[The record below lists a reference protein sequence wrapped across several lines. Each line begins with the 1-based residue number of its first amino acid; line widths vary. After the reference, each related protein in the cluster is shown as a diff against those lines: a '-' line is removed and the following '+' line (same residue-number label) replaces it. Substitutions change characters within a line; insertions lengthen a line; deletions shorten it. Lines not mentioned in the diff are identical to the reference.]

1 MADPIIHYGTTISQA
16 LDKNPQTIRPDL
28 RQSAGLGALPPAT
41 GITLADIELEHQ
53 QALNRIAGLGA
64 ASAPR
69 LRPPPEAGKQMT
81 PGPGIYY
88 SPGLD
93 RFAVGDIEFG
103 RQDYD
108 IALQAAPQ
116 AGQRTGSPTTPG
128 DWRRISQREFQGYL
142 NTISEGRGFFGNLG
156 AGAQITGEAVVG
168 GIGRGLQMLGAEQAG
183 QALVGAGEAI
193 GLSPAEEAR
202 SAAIYERQTP
212 LQRFGTGLVQ
222 AVPSLVASVVPGVGA
237 AGLAVRAGAAAGGAL
252 ARTAAAGGAATTV
265 LPMHIFGSWE
275 AAERN
280 PNLDTSDPEVQT
292 EILMSALT
300 KTGIDLIG
308 QDFAIRGLSAGLRGI
323 ISENARKSTRLK
335 RALGAGAAEGT
346 AELLTEVVDQI
357 VFDEDSRAALSKGDW
372 AALWPILTQK
382 YGEQNLMAFGIGA
395 ALGGGLGALS
405 PGPTVA
411 STTPPPEQT
420 PSPNRDLTGTDETDV
435 LNPQATPPLALPAPP
450 LALPAPSAPY
460 TPSAPPG
467 TQGEMFPGVD
477 LGQTPAEPM
486 VLTPEQRVGR
496 QLELPFPEAAA
507 PVETQLELP
516 LQASMG
522 TQADLFGTT
531 PPFPQAAPPAPPTA
545 PPDFVP
551 GTVPVQPISTQR
563 TDLPP
568 GAARLRT
575 RPSERVE
582 TYAPTPAAAPETA
595 LGAQINRLLQQ
606 QRARQEAEQAAQ
618 AQAAQA
624 AAQEAAQRTQRENQ
638 LLRAR
643 REQVQLEQ
651 DTNILGEELV
661 GGDFD
666 ILGVDARAKWDAA
679 VAALD
684 PEVRAEVLTGD
695 PKTLAGNQAQ
705 ADLARLGAELRNRR
719 SNKLRR
725 QRAEPP
731 TIIEPEAAPSA
742 LPEGV
747 FGTKDGKPFMSELAA
762 RGQRKRVASR
772 ENVPVERLEPVE
784 VTGGWGLQVLPETPP
799 EGGAPKGGEPDAV
812 RKQGAKESTLRK
824 GSKTG
829 KGVRGKDTKG
839 QKAARAREAEAEE
852 VVAPEYPPL
861 AGSRSEAFGTFNRV
875 RYKRRGDQYIEERRV
890 DEVDGGRIQKPG
902 TWKYSSTLLTKEQ
915 ADARYAKR
923 QEEGFDRETAVDLE
937 ALPEG
942 LPPRRRQTPEPEPE
956 PEPEAPTIK
965 RGDSAPTDMGV
976 TEAWDKYV
984 KPFLIAPVE
993 RTAISKG
1000 AFASQWSDAV
1010 KAGRGNVTTAI
1021 SILRQTT
1028 SYPPLE
1034 AQAILSLDPAVTP
1047 VDEDTREA
1055 ALWTLMETAFTSA
1068 EGGTPVKAL
1077 GNKRP
1082 IPFAQ
1087 DVLSEHAWTK
1097 ADKEALL
1104 DFATEETIAAAR
1116 AQPNPT
1122 EQMRALNRLL
1132 AGTGV
1137 LNTAN
1142 DADADTISNPASD
1155 LVDEIVGYNEAPHI
1169 AEGWEQ
1175 NRLRELVR
1183 AFNKYASQNPEAYGS
1198 VVEIQKDAEGNQVS
1212 IPIYQYINNQGYVNF
1227 QGGRIVPNPKATDPR
1242 TQERMAAAPEQVER
1256 GGAGLASMTPRGT
1269 RTKGEGRFSQIDLND
1284 ISNAIDTDGKPIRGA
1299 MPLGKQKMVAKS
1311 FLKRLRN
1318 APRMY
1323 MFKDQADLLKRN
1335 PALHARAAGAR
1346 AQGDFDQA
1354 PAAGYSFGNGE
1365 VIIFTDRIANE
1376 QHLKFVLAHETFGHY
1391 GLRGILP
1398 NAEFDKVMEG
1408 LYDLDSS
1415 IQRGV
1420 DTAME
1425 ANPDLGKAE
1434 AVEEFLSDYA
1444 AVLDTRLILRVWN
1457 AIKDALNKLGISFK
1471 DDSVRYLLSQARRYA
1486 RSPQRGFAT
1495 DLNEIARDLRSVEY
1509 GTAPGRYKPASEGFK
1524 DMRTIGETARM
1535 GLELPTSL
1543 QEGLDAMQGKW
1554 GDFDNNWR
1562 KFKSTFLSLGTFDSR
1577 VNPGSKRLHDIL
1589 QEASDIAMSVRDR
1602 LNTTMRVAL
1611 NRGIAGTG
1619 LFGKSAA
1626 DYERVNNLLHH
1637 ARIRAIMALREAPD
1651 KGRAPLVEYDKA
1663 TGTYKPT
1670 DELERLDNLYR
1681 LKFEDARDGFSYTFK
1696 NIDEDGNVQGE
1707 ETISVPGI
1715 DGLTRDSEIWRSY
1728 EAARKAYIDTE
1739 VQLLI
1744 AQLSAG
1750 TIREKSALK
1759 EIGSVVPDAR
1769 LNTEE
1774 RALMRRAIRRYKELY
1789 EAGSSINSEGA
1800 IVYVDKSTE
1809 LANEFAKAFNMA
1821 VIANKEA
1828 ASDAEA
1834 KARND
1839 AVKKF
1844 FDQPIQDDVVAEIEA
1859 FKKRASEGAGFG
1871 ADRFIVQRAITS
1883 LHTQSMQEGG
1893 SGEFLRRSVVAQYSP
1908 IVREGAYETRTRAV
1922 DVRTGKPVALDAGFK
1937 DGLVYAQFATMS
1949 EANAFRK
1956 KAAEAFGDTPYT
1968 VRARGPDGQMQEI
1981 EVRFEF
1987 VTGEVLVEA
1996 ATPLKVN
2003 VNEFVAG
2010 LNYFGISIRPEKRE
2024 EIIQALTR
2032 QDSRA
2037 RNRLL
2042 AGLNPGDARD
2052 AIAGIAKHIDGRAST
2067 IAKTLTRPKV
2077 DELMSPRI
2085 AESRLL
2091 WEGNKPKVDA
2101 LRANLDALR
2110 ADPNASDKT
2119 INVAQREYDE
2129 ALMMY
2134 KWTNPEP
2141 GVSRRTEALNKA
2153 ASLLKFLDQNASVN
2167 DSDLEASGLVSTW
2180 RSYTSL
2186 VQLGGSIAT
2195 GLLNPVSVYTNGVP
2209 YLASYNSKTA
2219 FGGGFGGRALIEV
2232 NRAFAQ
2238 VGVPGMKNLQGMNT
2252 AEFWREVQSNPALQK
2267 KHKVSAR
2274 EAEMIALQIREGR
2287 MIPAQHNAL
2296 VSTSRGRTTRDA
2308 FSKAIDLWMSPFNLT
2323 EQASRRAFGLASFR
2337 LEYQRQLQGID
2348 PTLDRNS
2355 AEYTIAEQAAYDRAV
2370 DFTTRALDVAL
2381 GDYAVM
2387 NRPAFFRAGLPG
2399 LIYMYK
2405 VFPTTSIQMF
2415 RNLSPNGKMVMLAA
2429 LWLLGGVAAFPFA
2442 EDLEDLTDTLMQM
2455 AGVGEGSVRAWMAT
2469 NLIEPIAPG
2478 MSPVVF
2484 RGLLSDYFG
2493 GDIAGRVSL
2502 SPLPGTDMFVAGAD
2516 VSRALGEIAGPIP
2529 SALGGT
2535 VQFAK
2540 DLVRAPFS
2548 TTVTAEQVLREAPVT
2563 ALRMAGDAYAYTQAG
2578 AIIDRRGYVVSPD
2591 VSGAEILV
2599 RLLGF
2604 YPTRAAEE
2612 YGNIRVIKR
2621 VADYRREA
2629 VTSFRQAWV
2638 SARVRNDRGR
2648 MREIEQAVRDWNN
2661 YHRGGPLVIDN
2672 FRQGSVRAYREAI
2685 RPAVERTLRT
2695 TPLSSREYLE
2705 RATDLM
2711 TR

>member
-1 MADPIIHYGTTISQA
+1 MADSTLQYGTTPYSA
-16 LDKNPQTIRPDL
+16 MDPRPAFARADL
-28 RQSAGLGALPPAT
+28 QSAAGVGMFGPSADR
-41 GITLADIELEHQ
+41 ITLADIEVEQQ
-53 QALNRIAGLGA
+53 QALNYIAGLGA

-69 LRPPPEAGKQMT
+69 LRPPPEAAQNMQ

-103 RQDYD
+103 SQDYD
-108 IALQAAPQ
+108 VALQAAQ
-116 AGQRTGSPTTPG
+116 VAGKRTGKPTTPG
-128 DWRRISQREFQGYL
+128 DWQEISPSRFNEYLSSISQ
-142 NTISEGRGFFGNLG
+142 GRGFFGNLG
-156 AGAQITGEAVVG
+156 AGAQITGEAAVG
-168 GIGRGLQMLGAEQAG
+168 GIGRGLQIAG
-183 QALVGAGEAI
+183 QRFDSPGLAGAGEALVGAGEAI

-222 AVPSLVASVVPGVGA
+222 AVPSLAASVIPGVGA
-237 AGLAVRAGAAAGGAL
+237 AGLAVRAGAAAGGAA
-252 ARTAAAGGAATTV
+252 ARIASAAGAATTV
-265 LPMHIFGSWE
+265 LPMHISGSWE

-300 KTGIDLIG
+300 KTGIDLVG

-323 ISENARKSTRLK
+323 ISENARKSSRLK

-357 VFDEDSRAALSKGDW
+357 VFDEDSRAALSEGDW
-372 AALWPILTQK
+372 AALWPVLTQK
-382 YGEQNLMAFGIGA
+382 YGEQNLMALGIGGV
-395 ALGGGLGALS
+395 LGGGLGALS
-405 PGPTVA
+405 SGPA
-411 STTPPPEQT
+411 LAPQPK
-420 PSPNRDLTGTDETDV
+420 RDLTGKGETDV
-435 LNPQATPPLALPAPP
+435 LKPQAVPAAQTPEQIAAGQAQLDALGVPVVAPGASPSMETGQVGPTLPILDESDAGPLGPRVGALNPEEQS
-450 LALPAPSAPY
+450 LAAGWGDLGR
-460 TPSAPPG
+460 PPG
-467 TQGEMFPGVD
+467 LNLDPFASTPLGLPSPTGGGTVIPQAPLQLTPQQRVDIPLTLQPQMRAEPGQVEMF
-477 LGQTPAEPM
+477 TPAEM
-486 VLTPEQRVGR
+486 GIDAATQARLTGQQLAGAPRIPVTAPPEV
-496 QLELPFPEAAA
+496 
-507 PVETQLELP
+507 
-516 LQASMG
+516 S
-522 TQADLFGTT
+522 QADLEVAGQQRMEFTT
-531 PPFPQAAPPAPPTA
+531 QPTA
-545 PPDFVP
+545 M
-551 GTVPVQPISTQR
+551 GEQ
-563 TDLPP
+563 L
-568 GAARLRT
+568 
-575 RPSERVE
+575 
-582 TYAPTPAAAPETA
+582 
-595 LGAQINRLLQQ
+595 NRLMQQ

-618 AQAAQA
+618 AQEAQAAAQA
-624 AAQEAAQRTQRENQ
+624 AAQRIQRDNQ
-638 LLRAR
+638 LLRAWA
-643 REQVQLEQ
+643 EQVQLEE

-661 GGDFD
+661 GGDFN
-666 ILGVDARAKWDAA
+666 ILGTAARAEWDAA
-679 VAALD
+679 VAVLD
-684 PEVRAEVLTGD
+684 PEVRADVLTGE
-695 PKTLAGNQAQ
+695 PTTFAGNQAQ

-731 TIIEPEAAPSA
+731 TIIEPAAAPSA

-747 FGTKDGKPFMSELAA
+747 FGTAKGQPFKSKAA
-762 RGQRKRVASR
+762 AQLQRKRVASR
-772 ENVPVERLEPVE
+772 ENVPVKRLEPVE
-784 VTGGWGLQVLPETPP
+784 VTGGWGLQVRPETPP
-799 EGGAPKGGEPDAV
+799 KGAAPKEGEPDAV
-812 RKQGAKESTLRK
+812 QKQGPKESTLRK
-824 GSKTG
+824 GPKAG
-829 KGVRGKDTKG
+829 KGVRGEDTQG
-839 QKAARAREAEAEE
+839 QETTGEGQTQAQAQTEEVQVVEARGGRRELEPVAPAEAEA
-852 VVAPEYPPL
+852 A
-861 AGSRSEAFGTFNRV
+861 
-875 RYKRRGDQYIEERRV
+875 
-890 DEVDGGRIQKPG
+890 
-902 TWKYSSTLLTKEQ
+902 
-915 ADARYAKR
+915 
-923 QEEGFDRETAVDLE
+923 
-937 ALPEG
+937 
-942 LPPRRRQTPEPEPE
+942 
-956 PEPEAPTIK
+956 PEPEAPPK

-993 RTAISKG
+993 RTVISKG
-1000 AFASQWSDAV
+1000 EFANQWSSAV

-1021 SILRQTT
+1021 RILRQTT

-1034 AQAILSLDPAVTP
+1034 AQAILSLDSAVVP
-1047 VDEDTREA
+1047 VDEDTRDA
-1055 ALWTLMETAFTSA
+1055 ALWALMETAFTLA

-1077 GNKRP
+1077 GGKKP
-1082 IPFAQ
+1082 VLFAQ

-1097 ADKEALL
+1097 TDKEALL

-1116 AQPNPT
+1116 AQPKPT
-1122 EQMRALNRLL
+1122 EQMQALNRLL

-1137 LNTAN
+1137 LDTAN
-1142 DADADTISNPASD
+1142 DVDADTISNPASD
-1155 LVDEIVGYNEAPHI
+1155 LVDEIVGYNEDPHN

-1175 NRLRELVR
+1175 DRLRNLVR
-1183 AFNKYASQNPEAYGS
+1183 AYNKYAKQNPEAYGS
-1198 VVEIQKDAEGNQVS
+1198 VVEGNT
-1212 IPIYQYINNQGYVNF
+1212 PIYQYLNNQGYVNF
-1227 QGGRIVPNPKATDPR
+1227 QAGRIVPNPKATDPR
-1242 TQERMAAAPEQVER
+1242 TQEPVAAAPEQVER
-1256 GGAGLASMTPRGT
+1256 GGAGVESMETRGT
-1269 RTKGEGRFSQIDLND
+1269 RSQKTGRTSQIDLND
-1284 ISNAIDTDGKPIRGA
+1284 ISNAVDADGKPIRGA
-1299 MPLGKQKMVAKS
+1299 MPLGKQKMVAKT

-1323 MFKDQADLLKRN
+1323 MFKDQADLLRRN
-1335 PALHARAAGAR
+1335 PTLHARAAGAR

-1354 PAAGYSFGNGE
+1354 PAAGYSFGDGE
-1365 VIIFTDRIANE
+1365 VIVFTDRIANE

-1391 GLRGILP
+1391 GLRGVLP
-1398 NAEFDKVMEG
+1398 NATFDKVMGEI
-1408 LYDLDSS
+1408 YDLDSS

-1444 AVLDTRLILRVWN
+1444 AVLDTRLVLRVWN
-1457 AIKDALNKLGISFK
+1457 AIKDVLNKLGISFK

-1495 DLNEIARDLRSVEY
+1495 DLNDIARDLRSIEY
-1509 GTAPGRYKPASEGFK
+1509 GTAPGRYKPAGDGFK
-1524 DMRTIGETARM
+1524 DFRTIGELARM
-1535 GLELPTSL
+1535 GVELPTSL

-1554 GDFDNNWR
+1554 GDFDNKWR
-1562 KFKSTFLSLGTFDSR
+1562 RIKSTFLSLGTFDSR

-1589 QEASDIAMSVRDR
+1589 QEASDIGMSVRNR

-1637 ARIRAIMALREAPD
+1637 ARIRAIMGLRETPD

-1670 DELERLDNLYR
+1670 DELKRLDNLYR
-1681 LKFEDARDGFSYTFK
+1681 LKFKDARGGFKYTFK
-1696 NIDEDGNVQGE
+1696 NIDEDGNVRGE
-1707 ETISVPGI
+1707 QTISVPGI
-1715 DGLTRDSEIWRSY
+1715 NGLTEDSEIWKSY
-1728 EAARKAYIDTE
+1728 QAARKAYIDTE

-1750 TIREKSALK
+1750 TIREESALK
-1759 EIGSVVPDAR
+1759 EIGSVVPDAQ

-1800 IVYVDKSTE
+1800 IVYVDESVK

-1821 VIANKEA
+1821 VIANEEA
-1828 ASDAEA
+1828 TSDAEA
-1834 KARND
+1834 KTRND
-1839 AVKKF
+1839 TAKKF
-1844 FDQPIQDDVVAEIEA
+1844 FDQAIQDDVVAEIEA
-1859 FKKRASEGAGFG
+1859 FKKRASEGTGFG
-1871 ADRFIVQRAITS
+1871 ADRFIVQRVITG
-1883 LHTQSMQEGG
+1883 LHTQSAQEGG
-1893 SGEFLRRSVVAQYSP
+1893 SGEFLRRSIATQYAP
-1908 IVREGAYETRTRAV
+1908 IVREGAYEMRTRAI
-1922 DVRTGKPVALDAGFK
+1922 DVKTGKPVALDGGFK
-1937 DGLVYAQFATMS
+1937 DGLVYAQFKTLS
-1949 EANAFRK
+1949 EAKAFQK
-1956 KAAEAFGDTPYT
+1956 KAVEDFGDTPYT
-1968 VRARGPDGQMQEI
+1968 VRARGPDGQMQET

-1996 ATPLKVN
+1996 AAPLKVN

-2010 LNYFGISIRPEKRE
+2010 LNYFGISIRPEQRE
-2024 EIIQALTR
+2024 GIIQALTR

-2067 IAKTLTRPKV
+2067 IAKTITRPKV
-2077 DELMSPRI
+2077 DELMNPRI

-2167 DSDLEASGLVSTW
+2167 ESDLEASGLVSTW

-2274 EAEMIALQIREGR
+2274 EAEMIALEIREGR

-2296 VSTSRGRTTRDA
+2296 VSTARGRTTRDA
-2308 FSKAIDLWMSPFNLT
+2308 FSKAIDLFMSPFNLT

-2348 PTLDRNS
+2348 PTLDRDS
-2355 AEYTIAEQAAYDRAV
+2355 AEYTIVEQAAYDRAV

-2387 NRPAFFRAGLPG
+2387 NRPAFFRTGLPG

-2415 RNLSPNGKMVMLAA
+2415 NNLSPKGKMVMLAA
-2429 LWLLGGVAAFPFA
+2429 LWLMGGAAAFPFA
-2442 EDLEDLTDTLMQM
+2442 EDTEDLLDTLMQM
-2455 AGVGEGSVRAWMAT
+2455 AGVGEGSVRAWLAA

-2478 MSPVVF
+2478 LSPIVF
-2484 RGLLSDYFG
+2484 RGFLSDYFG
-2493 GDIAGRVSL
+2493 GDIAGRVAL
-2502 SPLPGTDMFVAGAD
+2502 SPIPGTDILLAGSN
-2516 VSRALGEIAGPIP
+2516 VGRALGEIAGPIP
-2529 SALGGT
+2529 SALIGT
-2535 VQFAK
+2535 AQFAK
-2540 DLVRAPFS
+2540 DLVRMPFS
-2548 TTVTAEQVLREAPVT
+2548 TTVTAEQVLREAPIT
-2563 ALRMAGDAYAYTQAG
+2563 ALRMAGDAYAYSQSG

-2604 YPTRAAEE
+2604 YPTRAAQE
-2612 YGNIRVIKR
+2612 YGNIRVVKR
-2621 VADYRREA
+2621 VADYRRDA

-2638 SARVRNDRGR
+2638 SARVRNDRMR
-2648 MREIEQAVRDWNN
+2648 MQEIEQAVRDWNN

-2685 RPAVERTLRT
+2685 RPAIERTLRT
-2695 TPLSSREYLE
+2695 TPLSSRRYLE
-2705 RATDLM
+2705 HTTDLM